1 MAKKG
6 KPNRILT
13 AAEVRSLRARYQ
25 HRYVGAYNG
34 KPKVT
39 QIQLAK
45 ELGITQAS
53 VSNMLSGK
61 TYRHVK

>member
-6 KPNRILT
+6 KPKRILT

-39 QIQLAK
+39 QIQLAN
-45 ELGITQAS
+45 